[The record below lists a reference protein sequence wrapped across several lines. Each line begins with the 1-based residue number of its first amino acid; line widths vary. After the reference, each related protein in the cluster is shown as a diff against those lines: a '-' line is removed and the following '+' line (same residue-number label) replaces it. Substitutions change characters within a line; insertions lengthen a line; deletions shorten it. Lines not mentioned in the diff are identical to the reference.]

1 MRNDARLAI
10 FLPASNP
17 LWHQSPYN
25 KFSRRAH
32 VLFLPWAHQ
41 ELVLFSSLLVQKGFL
56 CRWNDAL
63 VFSVHAA
70 AALINLRS
78 VRVTS
83 VGLLFSHD
91 SRSHGEIKTPRRG
104 LTPHCH
110 ACLNAKLLQN
120 YGGGANL
127 LFKRPQQSVQK
138 RKVLALN
145 NQRMQLIN
153 QVLYKIN

>member
-1 MRNDARLAI
+1 MTHDLRFFCLRATLSDIRVHIINLAG
-10 FLPASNP
+10 
-17 LWHQSPYN
+17 
-25 KFSRRAH
+25 AH
-32 VLFLPWAHQ
+32 MFCFYPGRTRSWYF
-41 ELVLFSSLLVQKGFL
+41 FSSLLVQKGFL
-56 CRWNDAL
+56 CRSWNDAL

-83 VGLLFSHD
+83 ACYFLTT
-91 SRSHGEIKTPRRG
+91 RSHGEIKTPRRG
-104 LTPHCH
+104 STPYCH

-127 LFKRPQQSVQK
+127 LFKRSQPSVQK
-138 RKVLALN
+138 RKVLGLN
-145 NQRMQLIN
+145 NERMHLIN